1 MSVGTVRKRQLQVH
15 IDGCISFSSR
25 MCKYAIHW
33 ITSLT
38 GQSLFLRIL
47 ALVFDV
53 AQTWVPCTKRRC
65 SNEQPPKSSLEPE
78 PGTWRREHGQLNAET
93 WGIAELKVPDDGGM
107 ILASIAIRTGLD
119 LSPPRRY
126 QEHFRRSGAV
136 PQFGK
141 SLERPPQTAKPGCSQ
156 TGTVATQLPAV
167 RMKALCV
174 RACRCS

>member
-1 MSVGTVRKRQLQVH
+1 MLTMSVGTVRKRQLQVH
-15 IDGCISFSSR
+15 IDGCISFSLR

-38 GQSLFLRIL
+38 RQSLFLRIL

-65 SNEQPPKSSLEPE
+65 SNEQPPKSSLEP
-78 PGTWRREHGQLNAET
+78 GTWRREHGRLNAET

-126 QEHFRRSGAV
+126 QEHVRRSGAV
-136 PQFGK
+136 PQFGALNALLK
-141 SLERPPQTAKPGCSQ
+141 PPDQDVVRPEG
-156 TGTVATQLPAV
+156 
-167 RMKALCV
+167 
-174 RACRCS
+174 